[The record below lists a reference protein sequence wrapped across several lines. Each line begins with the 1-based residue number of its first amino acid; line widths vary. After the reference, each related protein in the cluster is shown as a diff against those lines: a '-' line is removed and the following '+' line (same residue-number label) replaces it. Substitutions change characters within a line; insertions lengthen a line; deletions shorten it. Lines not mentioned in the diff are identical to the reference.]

1 MISNVF
7 PLGFCKIL
15 GFFFPSEIRSETVKS
30 NREVD
35 LGVVLT
41 LFSVVII
48 EGT

>member
-7 PLGFCKIL
+7 FIRVCKIL
-15 GFFFPSEIRSETVKS
+15 SFYSSEIRSETVKS